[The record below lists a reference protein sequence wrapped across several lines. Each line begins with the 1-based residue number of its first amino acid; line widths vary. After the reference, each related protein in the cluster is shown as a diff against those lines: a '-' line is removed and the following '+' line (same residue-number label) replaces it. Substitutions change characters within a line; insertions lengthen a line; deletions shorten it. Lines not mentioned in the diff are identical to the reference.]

1 MLHVWNPVTL
11 VQVRP
16 EAIRTARER
25 LRGTETESNGLGR
38 TNHSFWGFNFGGGGG
53 GSTGR
58 SNEFRGECE
67 LFLFT
72 TTGSERFSDF
82 VLYLDSDWLLPELV
96 DREIFQCD
104 FSLLSTSD
112 WSAESSPEMSR
123 SDFFRSDILRTLG
136 THFEVWPLDFQLT
149 F

>member
-1 MLHVWNPVTL
+1 VVVVKSLLFEQCDWII
-11 VQVRP
+11 VR
-16 EAIRTARER
+16 
-25 LRGTETESNGLGR
+25 LDDGLGVISSELCV
-38 TNHSFWGFNFGGGGG
+38 TSFLGFCGFNFGGGGG
-53 GSTGR
+53 GRTGR

-82 VLYLDSDWLLPELV
+82 VRYLDSDWLLPELV

-112 WSAESSPEMSR
+112 
-123 SDFFRSDILRTLG
+123 
-136 THFEVWPLDFQLT
+136 
-149 F
+149 

>member
-1 MLHVWNPVTL
+1 MHIPSRDKSSFNDFLSYLKVPL
-11 VQVRP
+11 
-16 EAIRTARER
+16 
-25 LRGTETESNGLGR
+25 GLGR
-38 TNHSFWGFNFGGGGG
+38 ANHSFCGFNFGGGGG
-53 GSTGR
+53 GRTGR

-123 SDFFRSDILRTLG
+123 SFFWHSKNT
-136 THFEVWPLDFQLT
+136 WN
-149 F
+149 